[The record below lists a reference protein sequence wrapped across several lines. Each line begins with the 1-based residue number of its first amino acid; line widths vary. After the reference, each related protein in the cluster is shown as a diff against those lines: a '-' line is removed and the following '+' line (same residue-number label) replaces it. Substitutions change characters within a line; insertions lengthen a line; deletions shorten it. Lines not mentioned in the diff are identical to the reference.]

1 MFNEDNEAVEAT
13 GGEAVAD
20 VAVDSAPVEST
31 ASFDAGTESIEATAE
46 PVEVTETVEA
56 SSTEDAEVE
65 SVIDWNGEIDALKSA
80 NWFEALDAKLQNT
93 LLDGLNNKYKNWQR
107 GYTDKFQEMGVRRKS
122 LDAKE
127 ADIRQQEQRV
137 QQWLHGDIDP
147 LQEKQK
153 EIDELKTMHRSA
165 IATLKNEFNEAT
177 EKAQNSSQSELQES
191 IQEREALRQQIGQ
204 FEAQAKAAEEAE
216 VNQAIDEFDTWV
228 KTSSPEVHSNDDAF
242 KLLCELC
249 AARVEPSE
257 ALDMVNFKF
266 KLGEYAPK
274 PEVAPEPE
282 PEVVP
287 QSIDMMNMGTNASG
301 TKTAEARDFT
311 SIMRNLRNQA
321 QAEHEAVLRSTDK

>member
-13 GGEAVAD
+13 GGEAVVD
-20 VAVDSAPVEST
+20 VAVDAAPVEVAESVDTST
-31 ASFDAGTESIEATAE
+31 EAIEATAE

-80 NWFEALDAKLQNT
+80 NWFENLEPKLQNA
-93 LLDGLNNKYKNWQR
+93 LLEGLDNKYKNWQR
-107 GYTDKFQEMGVRRKS
+107 GYTDKFQEMGVRRKA

-153 EIDELKTMHRSA
+153 EIDELKTMHRAA
-165 IATLKNEFNEAT
+165 IDTLKGEFADAT
-177 EKAQNSSQSELQES
+177 EKAQNSSKAELQES
-191 IQEREALRQQIGQ
+191 IQERESLRQRIEQ
-204 FEAQAKAAEEAE
+204 FESQAKAAEEAE
-216 VNQAIDEFDTWV
+216 VNQAIEEFDTWV

-249 AARVEPSE
+249 AARVEPAE

-274 PEVAPEPE
+274 EEVAPEPE

-301 TKTAEARDFT
+301 TKTAESRDFT